1 MNDSHIKMNVTS
13 CDLVTAGAHITNIYI
28 NQTSDNLNEKSLDAK
43 LLVNVP
49 VEFNTTNS
57 TFTSKESPSLSSSSV
72 NSAVGRDAV
81 VNILNSVTPC
91 EYSKVVHSSQL
102 ILDNN
107 GSYSC
112 HICVNDNTALNSV
125 CENFNS
131 DAIHPLCNTETNYS
145 YFSSDD
151 DDGYCAYSIAD
162 ISDIDELSDNIL
174 SDHQS
179 SPLRE
184 QTELQIIG
192 SSHDYNSSCDSEADG
207 IVTFLDKRN
216 NEAEA
221 RLAARRQA
229 RAEAREIRMRE
240 IERQQKEAEENADK
254 AFDMHAADG
263 PIINRVSRAAAST
276 ASPRTASSLHNTN
289 SYQSSRRNSVDSL
302 DESTPN
308 FRDFRM
314 ELKDLEEKF
323 RKAMVQNAQLDN
335 EKAAVTY
342 MVELYKDKY
351 TDIEE
356 ELMHIKREHKESCR
370 ENEKLKRLLATQKL
384 ESITLQQE
392 LEERDKLIEEKG
404 LVIISTEQECWSESD
419 QCNSKIKRALVSV
432 ENAQLLQDAG
442 EGCLDVRLKKF
453 TEERNSYIDEINRLK
468 LELQEAKR
476 HSDNHYNGTDSDDL
490 EDAQKETNKVLG
502 DYKFK
507 WQKAEQD
514 ISTLQA
520 NVARL
525 ESQVIRY
532 KTASEASEKAEDEL
546 KLEKRKLQREL
557 REAQAKVEELETSNM
572 HLLKRFDKLKNAKS
586 SLLKDL

>member
-1 MNDSHIKMNVTS
+1 MD
-13 CDLVTAGAHITNIYI
+13 
-28 NQTSDNLNEKSLDAK
+28 
-43 LLVNVP
+43 
-49 VEFNTTNS
+49 
-57 TFTSKESPSLSSSSV
+57 SPS
-72 NSAVGRDAV
+72 SATGGRRRLPTTHYAEDQAFD
-81 VNILNSVTPC
+81 
-91 EYSKVVHSSQL
+91 Q
-102 ILDNN
+102 
-107 GSYSC
+107 
-112 HICVNDNTALNSV
+112 
-125 CENFNS
+125 
-131 DAIHPLCNTETNYS
+131 
-145 YFSSDD
+145 
-151 DDGYCAYSIAD
+151 IA
-162 ISDIDELSDNIL
+162 
-174 SDHQS
+174 
-179 SPLRE
+179 
-184 QTELQIIG
+184 
-192 SSHDYNSSCDSEADG
+192 
-207 IVTFLDKRN
+207 K
-216 NEAEA
+216 EAEA

-254 AFDMHAADG
+254 AFDMYAADG
-263 PIINRVSRAAAST
+263 PSINRVSRVATST
-276 ASPRTASSLHNTN
+276 ASPRAASSILNTN
-289 SYQSSRRNSVDSL
+289 NYQSSRRNSVDSL
-302 DESTPN
+302 DETTPN

-356 ELMHIKREHKESCR
+356 ELMHVKREHKESGR

-384 ESITLQQE
+384 ECTALKRE
-392 LEERDKLIEEKG
+392 LEDRDKLIEEKG
-404 LVIISTEQECWSESD
+404 LVIISTEQDDWNESSD
-419 QCNSKIKRALVSV
+419 QSNNKIKRALVSV

-453 TEERNSYIDEINRLK
+453 TEERNSYLEEINQLK

-476 HSDNHYNGTDSDDL
+476 HSDSHYNGTDSDDL

-525 ESQVIRY
+525 DSQVVRY
-532 KTASEASEKAEDEL
+532 KTASEAAEKAEDEL
-546 KLEKRKLQREL
+546 KLEKRKLQREVFNCL
-557 REAQAKVEELETSNM
+557 YLLFLKFDRIYKIY
-572 HLLKRFDKLKNAKS
+572 HLLKNT
-586 SLLKDL
+586 

>member
-1 MNDSHIKMNVTS
+1 MDSTS
-13 CDLVTAGAHITNIYI
+13 STTGGRRRLPTTHYAEDQAFDQI
-28 NQTSDNLNEKSLDAK
+28 AK
-43 LLVNVP
+43 
-49 VEFNTTNS
+49 
-57 TFTSKESPSLSSSSV
+57 
-72 NSAVGRDAV
+72 
-81 VNILNSVTPC
+81 
-91 EYSKVVHSSQL
+91 
-102 ILDNN
+102 
-107 GSYSC
+107 
-112 HICVNDNTALNSV
+112 
-125 CENFNS
+125 
-131 DAIHPLCNTETNYS
+131 
-145 YFSSDD
+145 
-151 DDGYCAYSIAD
+151 
-162 ISDIDELSDNIL
+162 
-174 SDHQS
+174 
-179 SPLRE
+179 
-184 QTELQIIG
+184 
-192 SSHDYNSSCDSEADG
+192 
-207 IVTFLDKRN
+207 
-216 NEAEA
+216 EAEA

-263 PIINRVSRAAAST
+263 SITNRVSRVAAST
-276 ASPRTASSLHNTN
+276 ASPRAASSVHNTN

-404 LVIISTEQECWSESD
+404 LVIISTEQECWSDSD
-419 QCNSKIKRALVSV
+419 QCNTKIKRALVSV

-453 TEERNSYIDEINRLK
+453 TEERNSYIDEINQLK

>member
-1 MNDSHIKMNVTS
+1 MQNDSHIKMNVTS
-13 CDLVTAGAHITNIYI
+13 CDLITGAHITHIYI
-28 NQTSDNLNEKSLDAK
+28 NQTQDNLNEKSLDTK
-43 LLVNVP
+43 LLVNEP
-49 VEFNTTNS
+49 IELNTSNS
-57 TFTSKESPSLSSSSV
+57 TFAPKESSSLYSSSI
-72 NSAVGRDAV
+72 NDCRDAA
-81 VNILNSVTPC
+81 VNILNNETPY
-91 EYSKVVHSSQL
+91 EYSKVVQSSQL

-112 HICVNDNTALNSV
+112 HICVNDKTALNSMRKTINTDSIRPV
-125 CENFNS
+125 YNS
-131 DAIHPLCNTETNYS
+131 DTNYIYPSSEDDES
-145 YFSSDD
+145 YC
-151 DDGYCAYSIAD
+151 GYSIAD
-162 ISDIDELSDNIL
+162 ISDIDELSDSIL
-174 SDHQS
+174 NDRQS
-179 SPLRE
+179 SPLWE
-184 QTELQIIG
+184 HTKVQTNG
-192 SSHDYNSSCDSEADG
+192 SSHGYNYCGDSEAGG

-263 PIINRVSRAAAST
+263 TIANRVSRVAAST
-276 ASPRTASSLHNTN
+276 ASPRAASSIHNTN

-404 LVIISTEQECWSESD
+404 LVIISTEQEFSSESD

-453 TEERNSYIDEINRLK
+453 TEERNSYIDEINQLK